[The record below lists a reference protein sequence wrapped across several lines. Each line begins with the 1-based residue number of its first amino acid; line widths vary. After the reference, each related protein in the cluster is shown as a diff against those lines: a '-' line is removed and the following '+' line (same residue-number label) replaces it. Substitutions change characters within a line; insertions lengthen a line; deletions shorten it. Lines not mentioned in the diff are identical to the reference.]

1 MNLFDLNVYL
11 NCLKSIKCELET
23 DSSADTPCL
32 AQSLNNLQNYLE
44 QIKSIEHSVV
54 FKQGNQHAA
63 TSKSLYS
70 KEELKSKLL
79 FKLNNCLN
87 EEFETINLKL

>member
-1 MNLFDLNVYL
+1 MNVFDLSVYL

-23 DSSADTPCL
+23 NSADTPCL
-32 AQSLNNLQNYLE
+32 SLALNNLENYLE
-44 QIKSIEHSVV
+44 QIKSIEHSVI
-54 FKQGNQHAA
+54 FQQDNQSAT

-70 KEELKSKLL
+70 KQELKIKLL